1 MYYVLLLQVDV
12 DATKTER
19 SSQKLSV
26 SRLEKVITDLQNQ
39 MAKETFN
46 RIQLKFLS
54 TNVDRDLR
62 EEYDSE
68 SETYFVSKVHIP
80 NP

>member
-1 MYYVLLLQVDV
+1 
-12 DATKTER
+12 
-19 SSQKLSV
+19 
-26 SRLEKVITDLQNQ
+26 

-68 SETYFVSKVHIP
+68 SETYFVSKVQTQSQY
-80 NP
+80 NL

>member
-1 MYYVLLLQVDV
+1 
-12 DATKTER
+12 
-19 SSQKLSV
+19 
-26 SRLEKVITDLQNQ
+26 

-80 NP
+80 NPYIWFSILDIPIPKWFPICISAQKYFQ

>member
-1 MYYVLLLQVDV
+1 MQVDV

-19 SSQKLSV
+19 SAQKLSV

-68 SETYFVSKVHIP
+68 SETYFVSKVIIP
-80 NP
+80 KFDSQF